1 MEVHIKRNTG
11 TMGGASNIALI
22 VDGTTEKKMKYNK
35 YNEEYVLTTN
45 QGRVTLSS

>member
-22 VDGTTEKKMKYNK
+22 VDGTTEKKMKYN
-35 YNEEYVLTTN
+35 EEYVLTTN

>member
-22 VDGTTEKKMKYNK
+22 VDGTTEKKMKN
-35 YNEEYVLTTN
+35 NEEYVLTTN